1 MVAASVTAMP
11 DLVPPP
17 LPLPAGFERHHAG
30 ATSQRAALLHLASAA
45 EAEQSWP
52 ALTEYFLAL
61 GRTDVPMARLTEGHV
76 DALRILDQA
85 GTKPVSG
92 AAYGVWA
99 SRSRASGIAAH
110 RNGDTWVLDGT
121 LKFASGAGVVDRALV
136 PVWPSPDVHVLLDL
150 EVGDWT
156 FDTEVWRTR
165 AMEQSRSHQVTLTG
179 FMADAIEIGPPNFYL
194 ERPGFFPGGIGVA
207 AVWVGGAARICDL
220 LALAVPSRT
229 PTQVTR
235 FGRLRTHLATAT
247 AIVREAA
254 LRLGDTPSEHLRV
267 VSTLARAGVAQAVRE
282 VLAEARTLAGPAGLA
297 FDEDLTR
304 TVDDLAMFVAQQNE
318 DGDAQWLGGL

>member
-1 MVAASVTAMP
+1 MVAAPVTAMP

-30 ATSQRAALLHLASAA
+30 ATSQRTAMLHLASGA
-45 EAEQSWP
+45 EADQSWP
-52 ALTEYFLAL
+52 RLTEYFLAL

-85 GTKPVSG
+85 GTKPVPG

-99 SRSRASGIAAH
+99 SRSRASGIAAR
-110 RNGDTWVLDGT
+110 RNGDRWVLDGT

-136 PVWPSPDVHVLLDL
+136 PVWPSPDVHELLDV
-150 EVGDWT
+150 EVRDWT
-156 FDTEVWRTR
+156 FDTEAWRTR

-179 FMADAIEIGPPNFYL
+179 FVTDATEVGPPNFYL
-194 ERPGFFPGGIGVA
+194 ERPGFFPGGVGVA

-220 LALAVPSRT
+220 LALAGPRRT
-229 PTQVTR
+229 PTQATR

-247 AIVREAA
+247 AIVRGAS
-254 LRLGDTPSEHLRV
+254 LRLDRHTQTSNSVPSRLWP
-267 VSTLARAGVAQAVRE
+267 
-282 VLAEARTLAGPAGLA
+282 GPASRRQSA
-297 FDEDLTR
+297 SC
-304 TVDDLAMFVAQQNE
+304 
-318 DGDAQWLGGL
+318 